1 MELENFKEWN
11 EYKHKT
17 VEGFNNLEDD
27 LKKKIQQLEVTTA
40 NTYDEVELDEVKEDE
55 LIFLWT
61 GSSEEI
67 EDDEQREAAEV
78 TEFWGYSLD
87 GRDEEIRLKLNTNK
101 YKITVEK

>member
-1 MELENFKEWN
+1 M
-11 EYKHKT
+11 
-17 VEGFNNLEDD
+17 
-27 LKKKIQQLEVTTA
+27 
-40 NTYDEVELDEVKEDE
+40 ELDEVKEDE